1 MTTFTGLSG
10 VALAANAPEPPLSF
24 GEALGTGGS
33 VIVFGLAIVFVAL
46 GSLILITYVYPK
58 ISKMLTG
65 RQPKER
71 ESNKACKSARKS
83 EAVSAAPHAQAAKA
97 ADDTALIAAITAA
110 VAASLG
116 TSPNGILI
124 KSISRARQN
133 IPAWGRSGR
142 SEQIYSRF

>member
-10 VALAANAPEPPLSF
+10 VAQAASAPEPPLSF
-24 GEALGTGGS
+24 GEALSTGGS

-46 GSLILITYVYPK
+46 GLLILITYVYPK

-71 ESNKACKSARKS
+71 EPSKARKSARKS

-116 TSPNGILI
+116 TSPNGIMI

-142 SEQIYSRF
+142 SEQICSRF